1 MTTSVSIAALR
12 TAARILM
19 VLLLAIVAV
28 GFAVGPLASAASA
41 TEEPGQMEVTE
52 EEGEAFDGVEPAVIV
67 ESDSGP
73 EIEPA
78 WTFRYLVPTFLALML
93 LGVGVTVLRWIRMR
107 SKYKIV
113 E

>member
-1 MTTSVSIAALR
+1 MTTSPSIAAPSFP
-12 TAARILM
+12 ARMLM
-19 VLLLAIVAV
+19 VLLLAILAV
-28 GFAVGPLASAASA
+28 GFAVGPVVSAASA
-41 TEEPGQMEVTE
+41 TEESEQVEVTE
-52 EEGEAFDGVEPAVIV
+52 EEGENFEGIEPAVIV
-67 ESDSGP
+67 ESEGGP

-78 WTFRYLVPTFLALML
+78 WTFRYLVPTFLVLML